1 MIMMTHL
8 RVATVSIAA
17 GVLALG
23 IAAPFQAQ
31 TVQAQTVQGPK
42 VEWNFGMYGNKR
54 AATAGF
60 EELARLVG
68 EATNGNFNIKINYG
82 ETLGPS
88 KEALDAIKIGA
99 YEMTLAVSGFTPGKL
114 PVTEGMGL
122 PFLPTPT
129 IYHVLHMRQNFMKH
143 PTAQAEIAA
152 WGGTLITPM
161 PIGAN
166 EFLGKGKVPQTLA
179 DWKGLR
185 VRALS
190 GDAKAMRLIGAV
202 PQNVPTPETYGAL
215 ERGLLDAAS
224 TLYYAHAAFRTHEVT
239 DWYTTN
245 MALSSAPS
253 LVLASTTAFGALPP
267 QYQKL
272 VMDSVKPSNDF
283 WIEAL
288 LDGDRKA
295 VELFNKEGLKP
306 VTISEKDLATLREM
320 VKPIYQE
327 WIADM
332 DKRGHKGQEL
342 FDHLIKSAQSYKG
355 A

>member
-1 MIMMTHL
+1 MTTSL
-8 RVATVSIAA
+8 RLMTASVTA
-17 GVLALG
+17 GLMALG
-23 IAAPFQAQ
+23 LAVPSQAQ
-31 TVQAQTVQGPK
+31 QKVEGPK

-60 EELARLVG
+60 EELSRLVG

-82 ETLGPS
+82 EVLGPS

-114 PVTEGMGL
+114 PVVEGLGL

-129 IYHVLHMRQNFMKH
+129 IRHVLAMREGFMKH
-143 PTAQAEIAA
+143 PTALAEVASWDA
-152 WGGTLITPM
+152 TLITPM
-161 PIGAN
+161 PIASN
-166 EFLGKGKVPQTLA
+166 EFLGKGKPPQTLA

-224 TLYYAHAAFRTHEVT
+224 TLYYAHASFRTHEVT
-239 DWYTTN
+239 NWYTTN
-245 MALSSAPS
+245 MSLSSAPS
-253 LVLASTTAFGALPP
+253 LVLAGRKAFDALPA
-267 QYQKL
+267 QYKKL
-272 VMDSVKPSNDF
+272 VMDSVKPSNEYWMKVLTEDDAK
-283 WIEAL
+283 AL
-288 LDGDRKA
+288 
-295 VELFNKEGLKP
+295 ELFKQKGLVA
-306 VTISEKDLATLREM
+306 VTMPEREMDQLREM

-327 WIADM
+327 WIDDM
-332 DKRGHKGQEL
+332 NKRGHKGQEL
-342 FDHLIKSAQSYKG
+342 FDLMIKSAQAYKG